1 MAPHKSK
8 KRKVGEALDS
18 GPDTSRPSAVFKP
31 TGSRTYT
38 LSLALPGSI
47 IANALT
53 HDQKTSLVGQIA
65 RACAVFCVDEI
76 VVFDDGQA
84 ETRAPEQGGYTA
96 FADPNFFLYHVLS
109 YLETPPNLRKA
120 LFPMHP
126 DLRTAGALPS
136 LDMPHHLRSEEW
148 CDYREGITLQPGKG
162 KNPQTLVDCG
172 LTQRVVIPAAIEP
185 HARVTVKLGETSAD
199 GYTISGRAVAPET
212 PREEAGYYWG
222 YSVRLASSLSAIFTE
237 CPFDGGYDLSIGTS
251 ERGKP
256 LKSILDKQSPAY
268 VEPTWKHL
276 IVVFGG
282 VSGLEAALKADH
294 ELQSAGV
301 RQAEE
306 VFDSWINLVPNQG
319 SRTIRTE
326 EAVWVGLTGLREAVD
341 ARAGR

>member
-1 MAPHKSK
+1 MPSHKSK
-8 KRKVGEALDS
+8 KRKVDDSFEA
-18 GPDTSRPSAVFKP
+18 GPDTTRPSAVFKP
-31 TGSRTYT
+31 AGSRKYT

-65 RACAVFCVDEI
+65 RACAVFCVDEV

-84 ETRAPEQGGYTA
+84 EIRAPEHGGYTA
-96 FADPNFFLYHVLS
+96 FADPNFFLYHVLT
-109 YLETPPNLRKA
+109 YLETPPNLRKS

-148 CDYREGITLQPGKG
+148 CEYREGIAVQPGKG

-172 LTQRVVIPAAIEP
+172 LPQRVAIAGAIEP
-185 HARVTVKLGETSAD
+185 NTRVTVKLGDTLLD
-199 GYTISGRAVAPET
+199 GYTIAGEAVAPET

-222 YSVRLASSLSAIFTE
+222 YGVRQASSLGSVFTE

-256 LKSILDKQSPAY
+256 LKTILDKSSPTY
-268 VEPTWKHL
+268 VEPTWNHL

-294 ELQSAGV
+294 ELQAAGV
-301 RQAEE
+301 SQAEE
-306 VFDSWINLVPNQG
+306 LFDSWINLVPNQG

-326 EAVWVGLTGLREAVD
+326 EAVWVGLTGLREAVEL
-341 ARAGR
+341 RSQH